1 MGPVARR
8 LGLLFDPNLRGLAGN
23 YVAQSAMATLAMMM
37 AILLFEGAV
46 LRATIVVAMASTLFI
61 IFVVP
66 NSVAATP
73 RKVVGGHIVGVAAGS
88 LSVFFLVDFPALSP
102 VLEDSCLLLDS
113 LAALMVGL
121 SITVMV
127 VTDAEHTPR
136 RLEPLSGSWRTG
148 GPFPPS
154 ASSWS
159 GR

>member
-1 MGPVARR
+1 MEVGADGPVVRR

-23 YVAQSAMATLAMMM
+23 YVAPSAMATLAMMM
-37 AILLFEGAV
+37 AILLFEDAV

-66 NSVAATP
+66 NSVVATP

-88 LSVFFLVDFPALSP
+88 LTVLLMGFPALSP
-102 VLEDSCLLLDS
+102 ALEDSRLLFDS
-113 LAALMVGL
+113 LASLTVGL
-121 SITVMV
+121 SIAVMV

-148 GPFPPS
+148 VPFPPS
-154 ASSWS
+154 ASS
-159 GR
+159 